1 MGYLREAEDDEDDD
15 DEVEEGLSGF
25 RADISASRHL
35 RKELGG
41 VRDEVGVSTEMSWQD
56 TDWRREWRKTIYH
69 NKSVRGLLGAQ
80 RRFFHI

>member
-15 DEVEEGLSGF
+15 DEVGEGLSGF

-56 TDWRREWRKTIYH
+56 TDCEWENGEKTFTTT
-69 NKSVRGLLGAQ
+69 NL
-80 RRFFHI
+80 

>member
-15 DEVEEGLSGF
+15 DEVGEGLSGF

-41 VRDEVGVSTEMSWQD
+41 VRDEVGVSTEMS
-56 TDWRREWRKTIYH
+56 
-69 NKSVRGLLGAQ
+69 
-80 RRFFHI
+80 